1 MRIISKTLHGTK
13 RFILRRKFISFF
25 IVMAVFGFGYW
36 AVGAWTSDSGEPRY
50 VLAAAEKNT
59 IIVSVTGS
67 GQVSASSQVDIKPKV
82 SGDVLSVGVTEGQ
95 QVKSGA
101 LILRLD
107 DREAQKAVRDA
118 VSNLESAKLS
128 LAKLKKPADVLSIT
142 QAENSLERAKD
153 SKLDSETDLK
163 KSYDDGFN
171 AVSNAFLD
179 LPDVISSVYDLLYS
193 SSPSLGSSQWNLDY
207 YTNAAA
213 QYDNRAY
220 DYRDD
225 ADLKYKLARKNYDA
239 AFASYKSVSR
249 FSASSTIEEVIAE
262 AYETTKNLAEAVKS
276 ANNLI
281 QFYQDKLIEKN
292 RTPHTL
298 SDTHL
303 TQLNS
308 FTQETNGHL
317 GTLLSAV
324 NAIKNNKSAIQ
335 EAERTIIESTQS
347 LNKLKAGTDDLDLQS
362 AELTVKQRENA
373 LADARDQLNDY
384 YVRAPFDGTIANVTV
399 KKFDSAGSGSVVATL
414 ITKQQF
420 AEISLNE
427 VDAAKIK
434 VGQKATLTFDAI
446 EDLSI
451 AGQVAEVDAIGTVS
465 QGVVTYNVKVAFD
478 TQDDRVKGGMT
489 ANAAVIIDMKTN
501 ILSVPSA
508 AVKTQGEQ
516 TYVQILE
523 GTTGEKN
530 NQGVTSKNTPSQ
542 QIVETGISN
551 DTLVEIVSGLHEGD
565 QVVVRTTNTSVAQT
579 SAAPSLFGAPSA
591 RNTGGA
597 VRTTTR

>member
-1 MRIISKTLHGTK
+1 
-13 RFILRRKFISFF
+13 
-25 IVMAVFGFGYW
+25 
-36 AVGAWTSDSGEPRY
+36 
-50 VLAAAEKNT
+50 
-59 IIVSVTGS
+59 
-67 GQVSASSQVDIKPKV
+67 
-82 SGDVLSVGVTEGQ
+82 
-95 QVKSGA
+95 
-101 LILRLD
+101 
-107 DREAQKAVRDA
+107 
-118 VSNLESAKLS
+118 
-128 LAKLKKPADVLSIT
+128 
-142 QAENSLERAKD
+142 
-153 SKLDSETDLK
+153 
-163 KSYDDGFN
+163 
-171 AVSNAFLD
+171 
-179 LPDVISSVYDLLYS
+179 
-193 SSPSLGSSQWNLDY
+193 
-207 YTNAAA
+207 
-213 QYDNRAY
+213 
-220 DYRDD
+220 
-225 ADLKYKLARKNYDA
+225 
-239 AFASYKSVSR
+239 
-249 FSASSTIEEVIAE
+249 
-262 AYETTKNLAEAVKS
+262 
-276 ANNLI
+276 
-281 QFYQDKLIEKN
+281 
-292 RTPHTL
+292 
-298 SDTHL
+298 
-303 TQLNS
+303 
-308 FTQETNGHL
+308 
-317 GTLLSAV
+317 
-324 NAIKNNKSAIQ
+324 
-335 EAERTIIESTQS
+335 
-347 LNKLKAGTDDLDLQS
+347 
-362 AELTVKQRENA
+362 
-373 LADARDQLNDY
+373 
-384 YVRAPFDGTIANVTV
+384 
-399 KKFDSAGSGSVVATL
+399 
-414 ITKQQF
+414 QQF